1 MRQVLKDFCTPIVTG
16 TNTRLGPG
24 PLTSLTW
31 QLVHASGQSDEV
43 NKSGKTRLARCWL
56 VLQLVIVIRP

>member
-1 MRQVLKDFCTPIVTG
+1 MWQVLKDSCTPIVTG
-16 TNTRLGPG
+16 ANTWLGPG
-24 PLTSLTW
+24 PLTSVTR

-56 VLQLVIVIRP
+56 VLQLVTVIRP